1 LVEKETLTPEEFSPL
16 MPIKPAPLS
25 TPLTVTPP

>member
-16 MPIKPAPLS
+16 MPIKPAS
-25 TPLTVTPP
+25 PLTVTPP